1 MNRPLRLLLLLSALA
16 AGPAVCGADPELSPN
31 LLRNSAFLQ
40 CANPGVPD
48 WWGTGA
54 AEAIQEWAGCLGTTD
69 AAPLPGVR
77 SLRLRVPTTAKGIS
91 VQSYAYPLPSGREYT
106 LSVYLQA
113 DGASLPVGL
122 SIGDQSRTVSASPEW
137 QRVVFTATPK
147 QGHWAGGRLVVRFG
161 LQGPGTL
168 RVAAPQL
175 EYGGQ
180 ATPYR
185 AAGADSATAPK
196 TRPPGPVI
204 PPDAVP
210 LPVGECRRVESA
222 PALDGALTDPCYQ
235 GVTWLGSFRDMGSG
249 QVSQVQT
256 ETAVLRDQANLYI
269 AFRCHEPE
277 MAKLV
282 AKVTQPDGAVFGD
295 DSVEVFLQPDA
306 NSAEYLHFATNAL
319 GTRFDEKVFEVGW
332 NPEWKAAAVRDGE
345 CWSVEMQIPLAS
357 LDLAAQTQETWR
369 VNFCRTR
376 PRAGGPEHSQWS
388 CTYTGFH
395 TPARFGRLSGFVR
408 ADLEPFF
415 RVRQPP
421 PAVPLPVAEKSL
433 MDATLEWSYY
443 TREATARLWIESRL
457 EHASTVRVQL
467 RERRTGAV
475 VDLAPVP
482 VRRWW
487 PSAAT
492 EVPAGARQY
501 VTFDITT
508 LFPGTYDGCV
518 ALVNRKGATLAETQV
533 VLTKLVSGRTEV
545 RMHRLNRSLQVD
557 GKPFLV
563 YAQGIHGRRGGWW
576 LEDIAAHGFN
586 TVIAGCE
593 AYRSNDALA
602 KDAAGIRAFL
612 DECVSRG
619 LRVILWLHPGA
630 GPYAPIREGVVRTIT
645 AVRDHPAII
654 CWYLVDEPEGW
665 WGSQPGGKTE
675 ADLVDLCAAAR
686 AADPYRPSHI
696 NWYAWSKG
704 KGGYGSLD
712 ATDIGALDR
721 YPVGRGTNA
730 IAATGAI
737 AKTMNDD
744 CRPRHQPT
752 AFWVQMYGYDDA
764 VREPTPDEMAGMTYA
779 CVIQGMRLIYYFI
792 YKPMSVDLWES
803 MAPLGAELRDLEPV
817 LTDPDARELAV
828 DVTREGVHYALWQRG
843 RGLAL
848 VACNASDE
856 RSVLD
861 LDLAQLGVSPMPRRV
876 ISASAPEAVT
886 CRRGRLHAA
895 FAPNQRLV
903 VALE

>member
-1 MNRPLRLLLLLSALA
+1 MSRLERLAVLCVLAL
-16 AGPAVCGADPELSPN
+16 PAIAPGAEAPAN
-31 LLRNSAFLQ
+31 LLRNTAFLQ

-54 AEAIQEWAGCLGTTD
+54 PEVIQEWAGCLGTAD
-69 AAPLPGVR
+69 DAPLPGVR
-77 SLRLRVPTTAKGIS
+77 SLCLRVPATAKGIS
-91 VQSYAYPLPSGREYT
+91 LQSYAYPLPSGREYT
-106 LSVYLQA
+106 FSIYLKA
-113 DGASLPVGL
+113 ESTPSTVGL
-122 SIGDQSRTVSASPEW
+122 GLGDQSRTVTASPEW

-161 LQGPGTL
+161 LQGAGSL

-185 AAGADSATAPK
+185 PAAADSATAPK
-196 TRPPGPVI
+196 ARVATPAI

-210 LPVGECRRVESA
+210 LPTAACSRSA
-222 PALDGALTDPCYQ
+222 TAPILDGLLDDACYQ
-235 GVTWLGSFRDMGSG
+235 GVTWLGDFRDMGSG
-249 QVSQVQT
+249 QPSSVKT
-256 ETAVLRDQANLYI
+256 EAVVLRDPTCLYI
-269 AFRCHEPE
+269 ALRCHEPE

-282 AKVTQPDGAVFGD
+282 AKVTQRDGPVFGD
-295 DSVEVFLQPDA
+295 DSVEVFLQPDPA
-306 NSAEYLHFATNAL
+306 SPDYLHFATNAL
-319 GTRFDEKVFEVGW
+319 GTRFDERVFEVGW
-332 NPEWKAAAVRDGE
+332 NPEWKVAAARDGE
-345 CWSVEMQIPLAS
+345 GWSVEMQILFAGLGLTP
-357 LDLAAQTQETWR
+357 QTQETWGL
-369 VNFCRTR
+369 NLCRTR
-376 PRAGGPEHSQWS
+376 PREGGPEHSQWS
-388 CTYTGFH
+388 CTYMGFH
-395 TPARFGRLSGFVR
+395 TPARFGRLIGLPR
-408 ADLEPFF
+408 GDLEAFLKA
-415 RVRQPP
+415 PP
-421 PAVPLPVAEKSL
+421 TPAVVPAPVAMATPL
-433 MDATLEWSYY
+433 MATFEWSYY
-443 TREATARLWIESRL
+443 SGEATARLWVESRL
-457 EHASTVRVQL
+457 DRAGRLRVQL
-467 RERRTGAV
+467 RERRTGAM

-492 EVPAGARQY
+492 KVPAGARQF
-501 VTFDITT
+501 VCFDIAT
-508 LFPGTYDGCV
+508 LFPGTYDGQV
-518 ALVNRKGATLAETQV
+518 RLVDRKGATLAEV
-533 VLTKLVSGRTEV
+533 PALLTKLSPGRTEV
-545 RMHRLNRSLQVD
+545 KMHRLNRSLQVD

-593 AYRSNDALA
+593 AYRSDDALA

-612 DECVSRG
+612 DECASRG

-645 AVRDHPAII
+645 AFKDHPNIL

-675 ADLVDLCAAAR
+675 ADLVDLRAAAR
-686 AADPYRPSHI
+686 AADPYRPAHI

-721 YPVGRGTNA
+721 YPVGRGANA
-730 IAATGAI
+730 IKATGDI
-737 AKTMNDD
+737 ARIMNDD

-779 CVIQGMRLIYYFI
+779 CLIQGMRLIYYFI
-792 YKPMSVDLWES
+792 YKPMSTDLWES
-803 MAPLGAELRDLEPV
+803 MAPLGAELRALEPV
-817 LTDPDARELAV
+817 LTDPDAREFAV
-828 DVTREGVHYALWQRG
+828 DVTPDGVHYALWQRG
-843 RGLAL
+843 RCVTL

-856 RSVLD
+856 KGALD
-861 LDLAQLGVSPMPRRV
+861 LDLKKLGARRV
-876 ISASAPEAVT
+876 PGKVVSASTPGAVT
-886 CRRGRLHAA
+886 YGRGRLRAEFAA
-895 FAPNQRLV
+895 NQRLV
-903 VALE
+903 VILE